1 MNIEDLDFSAMVR
14 EQLYGDYLEH
24 SWNAFSGQQPQSPN
38 FLGFSY
44 GYRPDRVRLNIG
56 NERSIMAGVLNR
68 IAVDVASLKY
78 LHARVDQN
86 GSFLERLD
94 SSLDFCLNIQ
104 ANIDQSGRAFIF
116 DVCISLMDE
125 GVVAIVPTTADRS
138 VDTHGAF
145 EIYDMRVGKIIEW
158 YPRHVKVLV
167 YDDHDG
173 QKKER
178 IFKKESIAIIE
189 NPLYMVMNEPNST
202 LQRLIRKL
210 NNLDVIDNQM
220 SSGKLDLIVQQPF
233 QTTNR
238 INTDKAKRF
247 RENVEDQ
254 AANSKY
260 GIIYMNGTEKITQL
274 NRGVDNTIQKEV
286 EYLTTLF
293 YSQLGVTDAIMNGTA
308 DEATMINYN
317 NRTVSPIATAIVEGM
332 TRGFISK
339 TAITQGKRVMV
350 LPDPFKLSPLSQ
362 LAEIADRFT
371 RNEILTSNEVRA
383 IIGREPSSDPRADE
397 LVNKNI
403 RQPED
408 GDNKSSEDKTPKE
421 TEERRDSK

>member
-1 MNIEDLDFSAMVR
+1 MIPEEYDFSAMLH
-14 EQLYGDYLEH
+14 ENLDEDYLEH
-24 SWNAFSGQQPQSPN
+24 SWNAFSGRQLQSPN
-38 FLGFSY
+38 VLGFSY

-68 IAVDVASLKY
+68 IAVDVSSLKY

-86 GSFLERLD
+86 GSFQERLD
-94 SSLDFCLNIQ
+94 SSLDRCLNIQ
-104 ANIDQSGRAFIF
+104 ANIDQSGRAFIL
-116 DVCISLMDE
+116 DACTSLMDE
-125 GVVAIVPTTADRS
+125 GVIAIVPTEADRD

-145 EIYDMRVGKIIEW
+145 EIYSMRVGKIIEW

-167 YDDHDG
+167 YDDYDG
-173 QKKER
+173 EKKE
-178 IFKKESIAIIE
+178 IVLKKQSVAIIE
-189 NPLYMVMNEPNST
+189 NPLYLVMNEPNST

-238 INTDKAKRF
+238 VNTDKAKRF
-247 RENVEDQ
+247 RENVEEQ
-254 AANSKY
+254 AASSKY

-317 NRTVSPIATAIVEGM
+317 NRTVNPIATAIVEGM
-332 TRGFISK
+332 TRAFISK

-371 RNEILTSNEVRA
+371 RNEILSSNEVRA
-383 IIGREPSSDPRADE
+383 IIGREPSNDPRADE

-408 GDNKSSEDKTPKE
+408 ENKESSEDKTPKE